1 MLNLRE
7 QFSSIL
13 QEAKLVAQAMAR
25 QMPTE
30 TEFSEIRKKKRKSF
44 HEESS
49 GGEYGHNSSLETKE
63 EWYFRINVFYRV
75 IDCVISG
82 LWD

>member
-30 TEFSEIRKKKRKSF
+30 TEFSESRKKKRKSF

-49 GGEYGHNSSLETKE
+49 GEEYGHNSSLETKE
-63 EWYFRINVFYRV
+63 EWHFRINVFY
-75 IDCVISG
+75 INLSTF
-82 LWD
+82 